1 MLTRFKKRLEQCKT
15 TCDLWLYLFKNL
27 HKFRQIPP
35 QFKSRHWQDVFDVAE
50 ISNFNERELRGYE
63 ANMKYS
69 SDYENTIEYAK
80 KEGLEKGVLKGL
92 LKAAKNMLKDGL
104 SPARVARI
112 TQLPKEQIMALR

>member
-1 MLTRFKKRLEQCKT
+1 M
-15 TCDLWLYLFKNL
+15 
-27 HKFRQIPP
+27 
-35 QFKSRHWQDVFDVAE
+35 AE
-50 ISNFNERELRGYE
+50 ISNFNDRELRDYE

-80 KEGLEKGVLKGL
+80 KEGVLKGI
-92 LKAAKNMLKDGL
+92 LKTAKNMLKDGL